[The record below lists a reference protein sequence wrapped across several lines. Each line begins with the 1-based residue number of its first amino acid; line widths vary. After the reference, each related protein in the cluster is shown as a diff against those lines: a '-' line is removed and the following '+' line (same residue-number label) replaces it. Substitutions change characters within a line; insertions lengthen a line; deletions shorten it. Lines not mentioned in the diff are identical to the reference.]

1 MEDTGPKSRCVNCAL
16 LVDSVDEDDMEKMAS
31 VTTFLVPGIFF
42 LGIAIRSCT
51 KLQSPDHTNIYKIRF
66 GPIHF
71 TCHKLREKETR
82 RAAVKSRSHVRTLSN
97 IWDVWPMP
105 TLLRRITCWWW
116 NWWQDVVGGTEF
128 GYTQHTCCN
137 CNIWVMFGRW
147 AQLQLRRLII
157 PCCANWWLWIAKAPV
172 WARYIISTPV
182 T

>member
-1 MEDTGPKSRCVNCAL
+1 MEDTGPKSQCVNCAL

-51 KLQSPDHTNIYKIRF
+51 KLQSPDHTNIYKIIF

-105 TLLRRITCWWW
+105 TLLRRITC
-116 NWWQDVVGGTEF
+116 
-128 GYTQHTCCN
+128 
-137 CNIWVMFGRW
+137 
-147 AQLQLRRLII
+147 
-157 PCCANWWLWIAKAPV
+157 
-172 WARYIISTPV
+172 
-182 T
+182 